1 MFWFLVLTI
10 KIALNKQIYKNIDDI
25 FDEYKIII
33 KEYLIGNNETNH
45 DNIHAYED
53 FIENQWFESTEK
65 KTLTKI
71 TFH

>member
-1 MFWFLVLTI
+1 MIT
-10 KIALNKQIYKNIDDI
+10 
-25 FDEYKIII
+25 
-33 KEYLIGNNETNH
+33 
-45 DNIHAYED
+45 HAYED